1 MPPAPFAR
9 VWLLD
14 ATTAA
19 DCAAVFR
26 SWLSQSEEKRFNAFG
41 RMQRRNQFLMGRGLL
56 RLALADLLG
65 RPVRSIVLEDVPGQ
79 APRLV
84 EPQSVAVG
92 FSISHSGDWVACAV
106 GSGTQ
111 LGLDIELRDAARD
124 LQALAAHAFG
134 PDVQAALAALP
145 EEARPAYFYGM
156 WSAQEARIKL
166 NAPCAATYEFVHPL
180 FSVAVC
186 CSEELDAAPRMIAA
200 QLFHQNGE
208 CRLMGP
214 TGSASLPATLRP
226 VHAAD
231 A

>member
-1 MPPAPFAR
+1 MSSAPFAR

-26 SWLSQSEEKRFNAFG
+26 SWLSQSEERRFLAFG

-65 RPVRSIVLEDVPGQ
+65 RPARSIVLEDVPGQ

-84 EPQSVAVG
+84 EPQPGAAG
-92 FSISHSGDWVACAV
+92 FSISHSGDWIACAV
-106 GSGTQ
+106 GTGTQ

-124 LQALAAHAFG
+124 VQALAAHAFG
-134 PDVQAALAALP
+134 PDIQAALAALP
-145 EEARPAYFYGM
+145 DEARTGSFYRM
-156 WSAQEARIKL
+156 WSRQEARIKL
-166 NAPCAATYEFVHPL
+166 NAPCAATYEFAHPL
-180 FSVAVC
+180 LSVAVC

-208 CRLMGP
+208 CPLM
-214 TGSASLPATLRP
+214 SPAG
-226 VHAAD
+226 AAPWL
-231 A
+231 ATT